1 MPLYRDEA
9 VVLRNQ
15 RLGEADRIVTLL
27 TRTHG
32 RLRAVAKGVRRTS
45 SRFGARCE
53 PFSHIELQLA
63 TGRSFEVLTQ
73 VQSLSLL
80 RDPIAADYPRYTA
93 GSAML
98 ETAERLTSE
107 EGEPAPAQF
116 TLLLGALRALA
127 AGDREARLL
136 LDSYLLRALSLAGWA
151 PSFDGCALCGTPGP
165 HRSFAVAGGGMV
177 CADCRPAAA
186 AAPSA
191 ATVSLLGA
199 LLAGD
204 WAQASASGPAERR
217 EASGLVAAYLS
228 WHLER
233 TLRSLPLVERA

>member
-1 MPLYRDEA
+1 VPPLYRDEA

-15 RLGEADRIVTLL
+15 RLVPVQLHPSRF
-27 TRTHG
+27 HG
-32 RLRAVAKGVRRTS
+32 RLRAVAKGVRRTGS
-45 SRFGARCE
+45 KFGARCE
-53 PFSHIELQLA
+53 PFSHIEIQLA
-63 TGRSFEVLTQ
+63 TGRSFEILTQ

-80 RDPIAADYPRYTA
+80 RDPIAADYPSYTA

-116 TLLLGALRALA
+116 TLLVGALRALA
-127 AGDREARLL
+127 GGDREPRML
-136 LDSYLLRALSLAGWA
+136 LDSYLLRALAVAGWA
-151 PSFDGCALCGTPGP
+151 PSFDACALCGDPGP
-165 HRSFAVAGGGMV
+165 HRYFAVAGGGMV
-177 CADCRPAAA
+177 CVDCRNPGS

-191 ATVSLLGA
+191 AAVALLAA

-204 WAQASASGPAERR
+204 WPTASATAAPERR

-233 TLRSLPLVERA
+233 GLRSLPLVERA